1 MEETKNTVLCFYKI
15 GILLCIIKLVFILHL
30 YVQDLIYGAQVGF
43 KFST

>member
-30 YVQDLIYGAQVGF
+30 FVQDIKYVAQDI